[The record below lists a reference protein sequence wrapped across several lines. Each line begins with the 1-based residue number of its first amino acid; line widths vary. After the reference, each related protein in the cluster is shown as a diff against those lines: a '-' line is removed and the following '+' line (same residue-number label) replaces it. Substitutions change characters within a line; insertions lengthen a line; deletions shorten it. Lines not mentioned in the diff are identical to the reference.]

1 MGRRPRLSRSVTS
14 SISWKLCKG
23 LTPASGGIQPQEYN
37 IVMEQMGRL
46 LIVMGIVLALV
57 GFLLVLGPRLPF
69 RLGRLPLD
77 FHYQRDNFTF
87 YFPLGT
93 SILISVLL
101 TLFFGLLNRR

>member
-1 MGRRPRLSRSVTS
+1 
-14 SISWKLCKG
+14 LCKG
-23 LTPASGGIQPQEYN
+23 LTPASGGIQSQEYN